1 MLSNFFELTIMEFP
15 RNRLSVCKNILAAL
29 AIGLIMAGCAAPNST
44 VDSLGQPVIFVKS
57 LSEKVSERFP
67 ISEWENTKTT
77 LYDPEIELSDE
88 TGGIWVR
95 VKGQTWLWMDE
106 RRYRYSVDM
115 LTVPEIN
122 TSENIV
128 TLQPS
133 REIMWDLGDI
143 PRKYK
148 QQVMDMTYPM
158 LMDVFHDQ
166 GFSGVLFERR
176 PQFHE

>member
-1 MLSNFFELTIMEFP
+1 MDFPENRFFFT
-15 RNRLSVCKNILAAL
+15 KNIFMAVMAAF
-29 AIGLIMAGCAAPNST
+29 LIAGCAAPNST
-44 VDSLGQPVIFVKS
+44 VGSLGQPVVFVKS
-57 LSEKVSERFP
+57 LSEKVGERFP

-77 LYDPEIELSDE
+77 LYDPEVELSDE

-95 VKGQTWLWMDE
+95 VKGQTWLWTEE

-122 TSENIV
+122 TSENVV

-133 REIMWDLGDI
+133 REIMWDLSDI

-166 GFSGVLFERR
+166 GFSGVQFERR